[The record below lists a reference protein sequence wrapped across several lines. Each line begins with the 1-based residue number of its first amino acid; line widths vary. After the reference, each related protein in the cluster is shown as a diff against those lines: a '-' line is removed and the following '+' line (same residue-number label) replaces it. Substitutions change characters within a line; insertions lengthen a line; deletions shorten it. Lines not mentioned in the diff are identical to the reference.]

1 MADPAT
7 LSWVKYGW
15 ETVYGTV
22 TGTIDKPFGHGVRI
36 TTLQRRNNVEK
47 VFSLGARNA
56 QKLVEKQYGGTT
68 TIEFALANPWF
79 LRAVFGTVTSTTGTP
94 DVHTFTEF
102 DTLPSL
108 TIENDINTDTASV
121 AKILG
126 GTVDTMVLTAAV
138 NEIARVRLDI
148 PYSTETFGS
157 TTSAVVSES
166 FELFTFAGG
175 SLELPDATTIAEVQ
189 NIELTVNNYSEA
201 VYGLGSRFA
210 QKMPVKNREY
220 SSRVTLAFEESA
232 TMLEKLYGSSS
243 APNST
248 VAESATME
256 LVFDNGE
263 SPTSDDHRQIS
274 FVFTGIKIDEE
285 SLSQDPTTLIM
296 EDVNIGM
303 RSCVCTARNATT
315 TPP

>member
-7 LSWVKYGW
+7 ISWVKYGW
-15 ETVYGTV
+15 ETVFGTA
-22 TGTIDKPFGHGVRI
+22 TGTIDKAFGHGVRI
-36 TTLQRRNNVEK
+36 STLQRRNNVEK

-56 QKLVEKQYGGTT
+56 QKLVEKQYSGTT

-102 DTLPSL
+102 DTIPSL
-108 TIENDINTDTASV
+108 TIENDISSDTASV
-121 AKILG
+121 AKLLG

-148 PYSTETFGS
+148 PFSTETFGS

-175 SLELPDATTIAEVQ
+175 SLELPDATTIADVQ
-189 NIELTVNNYSEA
+189 NVELTINNYS
-201 VYGLGSRFA
+201 VSVFGLGSRFA

-220 SSRVTLAFEESA
+220 SARVTLAFEESA

-243 APNST
+243 APNAT

-256 LVFDNGE
+256 LVFDNG
-263 SPTSDDHRQIS
+263 SSTTSDDHRQIS
-274 FVFTGIKIDEE
+274 FVFTGVKIDEE
-285 SLSQDPTTLIM
+285 SLAQDPTTLIM

-303 RSCVCTARNATT
+303 RSCACTARNATVT
-315 TPP
+315 AP